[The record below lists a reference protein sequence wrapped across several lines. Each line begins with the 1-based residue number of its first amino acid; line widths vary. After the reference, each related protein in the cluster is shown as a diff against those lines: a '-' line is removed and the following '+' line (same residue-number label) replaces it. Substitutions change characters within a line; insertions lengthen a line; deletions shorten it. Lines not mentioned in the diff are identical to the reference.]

1 MTPIT
6 LDYANMVAPNLTGAG
21 IDPERLGMDLAE
33 RFREAYESV
42 DSARASGEMGFFQ
55 LPYASETLAR
65 TQELADGYGQWFEN
79 VVILGIGGSALGART
94 LRDALLGPLWNEMD
108 DVARD
113 HFPRIYVLDNVDPH
127 TVHDLLGH
135 IDIRRSLFNVVS
147 KSGSTAETMALYLVL
162 EGLLIDEV
170 GPEKARGHFLFTTDP
185 SEGPLRAIAEA
196 EGIPSL
202 PIPPNVGGRFSVLS
216 PVGLLPAAVAGIDVA
231 GLLAGAA
238 RVDDRCRTPVLREN
252 PAGLMATLLH
262 TAHSESQASIHV
274 MMPYSNRLRS
284 FSAWFQQI
292 WAESLGKAHD
302 LTGRPVHTGPTPLP
316 ALGVTDQHSQLQL
329 FMEGP
334 RDKVVMF
341 VAVTGDGADQE
352 SEDLEIAAHRSG
364 MQSVGYLAGHG
375 LGELLNIERQATAE
389 ALRREGRPSMTFEID
404 TLDAESLGEL
414 FMLVSIAT
422 VYAGA
427 LYGVNPLDQPGVE
440 LSKELTYGLMG
451 RSGHDV
457 PVLPA
462 ADPRWRV

>member
-6 LDYANMVAPNLTGAG
+6 LDFANMVAPNLKGEG
-21 IDPERLGMDLAE
+21 VDPGRLETDLAE

-42 DSARASGEMGFFQ
+42 ESARISGEMGFFT
-55 LPYASETLAR
+55 LPYATETLAR

-79 VVILGIGGSALGART
+79 VVILGIGGSALGTRT

-108 DVARD
+108 DDARE

-127 TVHDLLGH
+127 TVRDLLKH

-162 EGLLIDEV
+162 EGLLIEEV

-185 SEGPLRAIAEA
+185 SEGPLRAIADG

-231 GLLAGAA
+231 GLLRGAA
-238 RVDDRCRTPVLREN
+238 RADERCRTPVLAEN

-262 TAHSESQASIHV
+262 TAHTESGASIHV

-284 FSAWFQQI
+284 FSSWFQQI

-302 LTGRPVHTGPTPLP
+302 LAGRVVHTGPTPLS
-316 ALGVTDQHSQLQL
+316 ALGVTDQHSQVQL

-341 VAVTGDGADQE
+341 IALAGEGRG
-352 SEDLEIAAHRSG
+352 SEDLEIAGHRSD
-364 MQSVGYLAGHG
+364 MPSAGYLAGHT
-375 LGELLNIERQATAE
+375 LGELLDVEHRATAE
-389 ALRREGRPSMTFEID
+389 ALRRAGRQNMTFEIE

-427 LYGVNPLDQPGVE
+427 LYDVNPLDQPGVE
-440 LSKELTYGLMG
+440 LGKTLTYGLMG
-451 RSGHDV
+451 RDGYEV
-457 PVLPA
+457 PELPA